1 MIQRIQTLY
10 LLAACILCVAA
21 LCLPLAHFSTAEGEP
36 VATLYNLWMT
46 KADGSRSFSYWALF
60 ALLLFVSTLSFMDIF
75 LFRRRALQMRIASF
89 SMILLVGWY
98 VAYGV
103 FVWLFMNTNGAE
115 FRPHWSAAFPFASI
129 VFLYLAFRGIY
140 RDEQLVRS
148 LDRLR

>member
-46 KADGSRSFSYWALF
+46 KADGSRSFSSGQAALG
-60 ALLLFVSTLSFMDIF
+60 STS
-75 LFRRRALQMRIASF
+75 RALQMRVASF